1 MCRFLTIASLHRHLF
16 VQRRLSSREFIQA
29 RIDSIITSRRGQTED
44 SSAGDTI
51 SHVTPE
57 PEQLF
62 ETKRKQDQEVTPNPN
77 SSSPNLSTDIADM
90 LNRIDATLQHHRD
103 QYQGIVLFAKDA
115 TYHVNQSET
124 HMNDVRLDSIENAV
138 ETAGAIDQLANA
150 KAKKK
155 KKQKKKKEAENNN
168 NRQALMSRRKRIAT
182 SILTIL
188 LLIVLILLGLL
199 FVLGPRRTS

>member
-29 RIDSIITSRRGQTED
+29 RIGSIISSRRGQTED
-44 SSAGDTI
+44 SSSGDTI

-77 SSSPNLSTDIADM
+77 SSSPNLSADIADM

-124 HMNDVRLDSIENAV
+124 HMNDVRSDSIENAV

-168 NRQALMSRRKRIAT
+168 NRQALKSRRKRIAT
-182 SILTIL
+182 SILALL
-188 LLIVLILLGLL
+188 LLIALILLGLL
-199 FVLGPRRTS
+199 FAFWPRRTS

>member
-1 MCRFLTIASLHRHLF
+1 MSSTHASDLPIGLQLKRTHILYSRGDYPRESLSR
-16 VQRRLSSREFIQA
+16 QELKASSRL
-29 RIDSIITSRRGQTED
+29 GQTED

-62 ETKRKQDQEVTPNPN
+62 EATTNPN
-77 SSSPNLSTDIADM
+77 SYYSNLSADIADM

-115 TYHVNQSET
+115 SYHVNQSET
-124 HMNDVRLDSIENAV
+124 HMNDVRSDSIENAV
-138 ETAGAIDQLANA
+138 ETAGVIDQLANA

-155 KKQKKKKEAENNN
+155 NKQKKKKKEAENNN
-168 NRQALMSRRKRIAT
+168 NRQALKSQRKRIAT
-182 SILTIL
+182 SILALL

-199 FVLGPRRTS
+199 FAFGTS